1 MKVRRVSAVV
11 FALVIFSL
19 PAAVRAQQS
28 PTYAEEYALYQQAS
42 QETDVAKRN
51 ALVLKFVSTYSKSDL
66 DPNIAYLYSTY
77 LTALRDQGQWE
88 KVASE
93 AEKFLQH
100 RPGDSRV
107 AALAVEAYS
116 KLGQT
121 QKLIKFGT
129 GLYAKAPSGSTA
141 YLVAKAYQSIN
152 DTANFRKWAER
163 TLQHSPEAVDIAV
176 ELMTA
181 SWREGNLNQAAS
193 YGEKI
198 LAALKGNDDPKVA
211 GLKAY
216 SYRALGQK
224 AFLASDMTAAQKYF
238 EQAAQLDPMNDFAHL
253 QLGYCYWR
261 QGKAIDAINAFAKAV
276 AINGSSARDARKE
289 LYNLLKSQYGNTSN
303 ASKFI
308 DAAKQELGIS

>member
-1 MKVRRVSAVV
+1 MKVWRV
-11 FALVIFSL
+11 FAIVSSLLILSL
-19 PAAVRAQQS
+19 PAVIRAQQS

-42 QETDVAKRN
+42 QATDVAKRN
-51 ALVLKFVSTYSKSDL
+51 ELVLKFVSTYSKSDL
-66 DPNIAYLYSTY
+66 DPNVSYLYASY

-88 KVASE
+88 RVASE
-93 AEKFLQH
+93 AEKFLQY

-129 GLYAKAPSGSTA
+129 TLYSKAPSGATA
-141 YLVAKAYQSIN
+141 YLVAKAYQSVN

-163 TLQHSPEAVDIAV
+163 TLQHSPGAVDMAV
-176 ELMTA
+176 ELMTT
-181 SWREGNLNQAAS
+181 SWREGDLNKAAS
-193 YGEKI
+193 YGEKV
-198 LAALKGNDDPKVA
+198 LAALKDKNDPQTA

-216 SYRALGQK
+216 AYRALGQK
-224 AFLASDMTAAQKYF
+224 AFLANDNTEAQKYF
-238 EQAAQLDPMNDFAHL
+238 VQAAELDPMNDFAHL

-261 QGKAIDAINAFAKAV
+261 QGKTVDAINSFAKAV

-289 LYNLLKSQYGNTSN
+289 LYNLLKAQYGNTSN

-308 DAAKQELGIS
+308 DAARKELGIS